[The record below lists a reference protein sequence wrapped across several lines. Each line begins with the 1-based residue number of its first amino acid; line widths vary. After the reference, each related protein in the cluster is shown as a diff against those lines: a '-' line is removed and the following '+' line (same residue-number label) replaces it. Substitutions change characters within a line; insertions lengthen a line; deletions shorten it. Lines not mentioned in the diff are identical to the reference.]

1 MDENASAIR
10 AALAGVSRQKMHFA
24 HPFHKQLSL
33 SLAVWDRSGKT
44 YFARPAL
51 WANAKLIEVVEGIL
65 GRYAHQPEWPK
76 SVSRHILSL
85 ANKILTIRAFQV
97 CRVEY
102 SKRRFVEPLGR
113 GRFGLRVLA
122 VREAFF
128 PKALGLDL
136 SVAVTAL
143 HLFSDAEF
151 AGRTCRS
158 DVLAEAAVGLL
169 CGNFVLCHGFHCKQ
183 NPADAPSRSW
193 KRASKN
199 ALKSICIAF
208 AAPKRCRCALKFY
221 FSCIVRQIAYRR
233 RSRQQMRIAGVWV
246 AAAAVAAQAFSAEDS
261 RPADRLSAADYSA
274 GHLSER
280 MPPTR
285 LPRSRS
291 PLTKTV
297 ELLSFLLLHSL
308 F

>member
-1 MDENASAIR
+1 
-10 AALAGVSRQKMHFA
+10 MHFA

-33 SLAVWDRSGKT
+33 SFAVWDRSGKT

-51 WANAKLIEVVEGIL
+51 WANAKFIEVVEGIL

-85 ANKILTIRAFQV
+85 ANKILRIRAFQV

-102 SKRRFVEPLGR
+102 SKRRFVEPLGC

-143 HLFSDAEF
+143 HLFSNAEF

-183 NPADAPSRSW
+183 NPADTPSRSW
-193 KRASKN
+193 KRASKKRPYVYLFSIRCTKM
-199 ALKSICIAF
+199 AWLCPKSSVSAVSFVRPHIDVDRVNKCELRTSGLLRLRLRFRPFRLRIYDRRIAF
-208 AAPKRCRCALKFY
+208 RRR
-221 FSCIVRQIAYRR
+221 IVR
-233 RSRQQMRIAGVWV
+233 
-246 AAAAVAAQAFSAEDS
+246 
-261 RPADRLSAADYSA
+261 PA
-274 GHLSER
+274 
-280 MPPTR
+280 T
-285 LPRSRS
+285 
-291 PLTKTV
+291 
-297 ELLSFLLLHSL
+297 LLSGCRQCGCSDHDHH
-308 F
+308 